1 MAMKWTCNCPERTSS
16 GFVFVDRKPP
26 ARTSNPFTT
35 PEPVFDVGIFMERI
49 AAVKEN
55 LQRLDDDIDI
65 LKAYVSRDQ
74 RYRGVDSR
82 AARELEES
90 YRPDDEA
97 AGSRRVHVV
106 LLSGNLLVRE
116 RIMSRSIFEMLKA
129 MIADAEDDIGAL
141 QDQIDMNPSP
151 SPQQV
156 ETLHNLQH
164 MLRNNIDKLKDSIAE
179 LK

>member
-1 MAMKWTCNCPERTSS
+1 
-16 GFVFVDRKPP
+16 
-26 ARTSNPFTT
+26 
-35 PEPVFDVGIFMERI
+35 
-49 AAVKEN
+49 
-55 LQRLDDDIDI
+55 
-65 LKAYVSRDQ
+65 
-74 RYRGVDSR
+74 
-82 AARELEES
+82 
-90 YRPDDEA
+90 
-97 AGSRRVHVV
+97 
-106 LLSGNLLVRE
+106 
-116 RIMSRSIFEMLKA
+116 MSRSIFEMLKA